1 MRRTLAVLSVCLL
14 LPLSG
19 QANET
24 RTKADLAAVQAEL
37 KKSQAAYQQQQASFR
52 ALQSTLQSFELE
64 IAKSAKA
71 LALTEQGV
79 SENKQQQYTLQR
91 EAEQLEQQKKR
102 LQRLLAAQL
111 KSAYVTGSHDYS
123 KMLLNQQHAAALE
136 RTISYYD
143 YFNQARI
150 AQLEALKSV
159 FEKLAQNSA
168 QLERKKKQLQALQGQ
183 QKARQDE
190 LLLAQNARR
199 THLSKLNDKLNQAKA
214 AIAYLEENEQTLI
227 TTLEA
232 LASEQAARP
241 EQYVAQ
247 LQGLQ
252 RLKGKLAWPL
262 NGRLKHRFG
271 QRKHVGMNW
280 KGVVIRGSN
289 GDPVTSVA
297 PGQVVYADWL
307 NGFGWVIV
315 LDHGE
320 GFMSL
325 YGHAQTLLKDVGDQ
339 VMPGEPIALVGQ
351 SGGQTDPG
359 LYFEIRHKGSAV
371 DPVKWC
377 RSS

>member
-1 MRRTLAVLSVCLL
+1 MRHTLAVISVCLL
-14 LPLSG
+14 PLLG

-37 KKSQAAYQQQQASFR
+37 KKSQAAYQQQQASFS
-52 ALQSTLQSFELE
+52 ALKSTLQSFELE

-71 LALTEQGV
+71 LAFTEQGI
-79 SENKQQQYTLQR
+79 SENKQQQYTLKR
-91 EAEQLEQQKKR
+91 EAEQLELQKKR

-159 FEKLAQNSA
+159 FAKLAENRA
-168 QLERKKKQLQALQGQ
+168 QLERKKKQLLALQEQ
-183 QKARQDE
+183 QTARRDE
-190 LLLAQNARR
+190 LMLAQNARK
-199 THLSKLNDKLNQAKA
+199 THLAKLNDKLSQAKA

-227 TTLEA
+227 STLET
-232 LASEQAARP
+232 LASEQASSP

-262 NGRLKHRFG
+262 DGRLKHRFG

-289 GDPVTSVA
+289 GTPVNSVA

>member
-1 MRRTLAVLSVCLL
+1 MRHTLAVLSVCLL
-14 LPLSG
+14 PLLG

-37 KKSQAAYQQQQASFR
+37 KKSQAAYQQQQASFS
-52 ALQSTLQSFELE
+52 ALKSTLQSFELE

-71 LALTEQGV
+71 LAFTEQGI

-91 EAEQLEQQKKR
+91 EAEQLELQKKR

-159 FEKLAQNSA
+159 FAKLAENRA
-168 QLERKKKQLQALQGQ
+168 QLERKKKQLLALQAQ
-183 QKARQDE
+183 QTVRRDE
-190 LLLAQNARR
+190 LMLAQNARK
-199 THLSKLNDKLNQAKA
+199 THLAKLNDKLSQAKA

-227 TTLEA
+227 STLET
-232 LASEQAARP
+232 LASEQASSP

-262 NGRLKHRFG
+262 DGRLKHRFG

-289 GDPVTSVA
+289 GTPVNSVA

>member
-14 LPLSG
+14 LPLTG

-37 KKSQAAYQQQQASFR
+37 KKSQVAYQQQQASFR

-71 LALTEQGV
+71 LALTEQGI

-91 EAEQLEQQKKR
+91 EAEQLKQQKKR

-168 QLERKKKQLQALQGQ
+168 QLARKKKQLHALQGQ
-183 QKARQDE
+183 QKTRQDE

-232 LASEQAARP
+232 LASEQAASP
-241 EQYVAQ
+241 EHYVAQ

-262 NGRLKHRFG
+262 DGRLKHRFG

-289 GDPVTSVA
+289 GDPVNSVA

>member
-1 MRRTLAVLSVCLL
+1 MRHTLAVLSVCLL
-14 LPLSG
+14 PILG

-37 KKSQAAYQQQQASFR
+37 KKSQAAYQQQQASFS
-52 ALQSTLQSFELE
+52 ALKSTLQSFELE

-71 LALTEQGV
+71 LAFTEQGI

-91 EAEQLEQQKKR
+91 EAEQLELQKKR

-159 FEKLAQNSA
+159 FAKLAENRA
-168 QLERKKKQLQALQGQ
+168 QLERKKKQLLALQDQ
-183 QKARQDE
+183 QTARRDE
-190 LLLAQNARR
+190 LMLAQNARK
-199 THLSKLNDKLNQAKA
+199 THLNKLNDKLSQAKA

-227 TTLEA
+227 STLET
-232 LASEQAARP
+232 LASEQASSP

-262 NGRLKHRFG
+262 DGRLKHRFG

-289 GDPVTSVA
+289 GTPVNSVA

>member
-1 MRRTLAVLSVCLL
+1 MRHTLAVLSVCLL
-14 LPLSG
+14 PLLG

-37 KKSQAAYQQQQASFR
+37 KKSQAAYQQQQASFS
-52 ALQSTLQSFELE
+52 ALKSTLQSFELE

-71 LALTEQGV
+71 LAFTEQGI

-91 EAEQLEQQKKR
+91 EAEQLELQKKR

-159 FEKLAQNSA
+159 FAKLAENRT
-168 QLERKKKQLQALQGQ
+168 QLERKKKQLLALQAQ
-183 QKARQDE
+183 QTVRRDE
-190 LLLAQNARR
+190 LMLAQNARK
-199 THLSKLNDKLNQAKA
+199 THLAKLNDKLSQAKA

-227 TTLEA
+227 STLET
-232 LASEQAARP
+232 LASEQASSP

-262 NGRLKHRFG
+262 DGRLKHRFG

-289 GDPVTSVA
+289 GTPVNSVA

-339 VMPGEPIALVGQ
+339 VMPGESIALVGQ

>member
-1 MRRTLAVLSVCLL
+1 MHRTLAVLSVCLL
-14 LPLSG
+14 LPLTG

-37 KKSQAAYQQQQASFR
+37 KKSQVAYQQQQASFR

-71 LALTEQGV
+71 LALTEQGI

-91 EAEQLEQQKKR
+91 EAEQLKQQKKR

-159 FEKLAQNSA
+159 FAKLAENSA
-168 QLERKKKQLQALQGQ
+168 QLERKKKQLHALQGQ

-232 LASEQAARP
+232 LASEQAASP

-262 NGRLKHRFG
+262 DGRLKHRFG

-289 GDPVTSVA
+289 GDPVNSVA